1 MIPLDIQIKSI
12 VFSFL
17 YGMFFSFLL
26 NLNYKFI
33 YYSKGILKILINI
46 FFVVDNVLLY
56 FIILRYINNGIVH
69 FYFLL
74 SLVIGYFSVNK
85 VSSRLR
91 NIFNL
96 RFFLMICA
104 IIFVQVRIMSRKL
117 TKKSKKRVLFICVG
131 TITFISL
138 ITVNIFSVWKQLL
151 EKREEKLF
159 YTEELEKLKEE
170 EAYLKVEVEKLQDP
184 DYVARYAREQYLY
197 SKDGEF
203 NIRIN

>member
-1 MIPLDIQIKSI
+1 MIPIDIQIKSI
-12 VFSFL
+12 AFSFL

-33 YYSKGILKILINI
+33 YYSKGIAKVLINI

-91 NIFNL
+91 NIFKHW
-96 RFFLMICA
+96 FFLEMYA

-117 TKKSKKRVLFICVG
+117 TKKSKRRVLLISVV
-131 TITFISL
+131 TISL
-138 ITVNIFSVWKQLL
+138 ISLIVVNIFSVWKQLL

>member
-17 YGMFFSFLL
+17 YGVFFSFLL

-33 YYSKGILKILINI
+33 YYSKGITKVLINI

-85 VSSRLR
+85 VSSRVR
-91 NIFNL
+91 NIF
-96 RFFLMICA
+96 
-104 IIFVQVRIMSRKL
+104 KH
-117 TKKSKKRVLFICVG
+117 
-131 TITFISL
+131 
-138 ITVNIFSVWKQLL
+138 
-151 EKREEKLF
+151 
-159 YTEELEKLKEE
+159 
-170 EAYLKVEVEKLQDP
+170 
-184 DYVARYAREQYLY
+184 
-197 SKDGEF
+197 
-203 NIRIN
+203 

>member
-1 MIPLDIQIKSI
+1 MIPLNIQIKSI

-17 YGMFFSFLL
+17 YGVFFSFLL

-46 FFVVDNVLLY
+46 FFVVDNVFLY

-91 NIFNL
+91 NANF
-96 RFFLMICA
+96 
-104 IIFVQVRIMSRKL
+104 
-117 TKKSKKRVLFICVG
+117 
-131 TITFISL
+131 
-138 ITVNIFSVWKQLL
+138 
-151 EKREEKLF
+151 
-159 YTEELEKLKEE
+159 
-170 EAYLKVEVEKLQDP
+170 
-184 DYVARYAREQYLY
+184 
-197 SKDGEF
+197 
-203 NIRIN
+203 